1 MTSLSGIDGSQMADL
16 LDGTVPVA
24 SVYFDLRVTARSD
37 ALLRWRNV
45 ADELADQGAPVATV
59 EALAAS
65 VLGSVPGPGVL
76 AAFAHGS
83 TVTLMTVLPGGELQ
97 DLARYGALPHLMPLL
112 VWEQEHPARVVAV
125 LDRTG
130 ADISVYAAGSTE
142 PLDATVTGPDDEIER
157 NAPGG
162 WAQGRYQHRAE
173 DSWEHNSAAVAAVL
187 ARLLRRFKAR
197 LLLLA
202 GDVRALQY
210 LEEHLPSWVHTGVTV
225 RRVTGGRSEDGS
237 AARQAEQLA
246 EHTRQI
252 VAERLEALLAEFADH
267 LGTGGA
273 AVEGVDET
281 LGALAAG
288 RVRVLLLPA
297 DTPDQ
302 PPPAWFG
309 PGPTE
314 VAVRP
319 DLLRQA
325 GRPAHEAALIDVAIR
340 AALLTDA
347 EVRILPAGQRPS
359 FPDGVAAL
367 CRFTP

>member
-1 MTSLSGIDGSQMADL
+1 MTSLSGIDGVRIAEL
-16 LDGTVPVA
+16 LDGTQPVA
-24 SVYFDLRVTARSD
+24 SVYANLQATARSE
-37 ALLRWRNV
+37 ALLRWRHV
-45 ADELADQGAPVATV
+45 ADGLADQGAPVATV
-59 EALAAS
+59 DALAAK

-76 AAFAHGS
+76 AAFARGS
-83 TVTLMTVLPGGELQ
+83 TVTLMTVLPGAELS
-97 DLARYGALPHLMPLL
+97 DLVRYGALPHLVPLL

-130 ADISVYAAGSTE
+130 ADIAVYATGSTE

-162 WAQGRYQHRAE
+162 WSQGRNQHRAE
-173 DSWEHNSAAVAAVL
+173 DSWEHNSAAVADVL
-187 ARLLRRFKAR
+187 ARMLRRFEAR

-210 LEEHLPSWVHTGVTV
+210 LEEHLPSWVHSSVAV

-237 AARQAEQLA
+237 AERRAEELA
-246 EHTRQI
+246 AQTRRI
-252 VAERLEALLAEFADH
+252 VAERLEALLAEFADR

-273 AVEGVDET
+273 AVEGADET
-281 LGALAAG
+281 LAALAAG
-288 RVRVLLLPA
+288 RVRVLLVSA
-297 DTPDQ
+297 GTPDQ
-302 PPPAWFG
+302 PRAWFG

-314 VAVRP
+314 VTLRP

-325 GRPAHEAALIDVAIR
+325 GQPANEAALTDVAIR

-347 EVRILPAGQRPS
+347 EVRIIPTGQRAS

>member
-1 MTSLSGIDGSQMADL
+1 MISLSGIDGIQLADL

-24 SVYFDLRVTARSD
+24 SVYFDLRATARSD
-37 ALLRWRNV
+37 ALLRWRKV
-45 ADELADQGAPVATV
+45 ADGLADQGAPVATV
-59 EALAAS
+59 EALAAR
-65 VLGSVPGPGVL
+65 VRGSVPGPGVL
-76 AAFAHGS
+76 AAFARDS
-83 TVTLMTVLPGGELQ
+83 TLTLVIVLPGAELP
-97 DLARYGALPHLMPLL
+97 DLARYGALPHLVPLL
-112 VWEQEHPARVVAV
+112 VWEQEHPARVLAV

-130 ADISVYAAGSTE
+130 ADISVYATGSSE

-173 DSWEHNSAAVAAVL
+173 DSWEHNSAAVADVL
-187 ARLLRRFKAR
+187 ARLLRRFEAR

-210 LEEHLPSWVHTGVTV
+210 LEEHLPNWVRTGVTV

-237 AARQAEQLA
+237 AALRAEQLTEQTLGIA
-246 EHTRQI
+246 
-252 VAERLEALLAEFADH
+252 AERLEALLREFADH

-273 AVEGVDET
+273 AVEGADET
-281 LGALAAG
+281 LAALAAG
-288 RVRVLLLPA
+288 RVGVLLLSA
-297 DTPDQ
+297 GTPEDQ
-302 PPPAWFG
+302 QRVWFG

-314 VAVRP
+314 VALRP
-319 DLLRQA
+319 DLLQQA
-325 GRPAHEAALIDVAIR
+325 GRPAHEAALTDVAIR

-347 EVRILPAGQRPS
+347 EVRIVPAGQRPS
-359 FPDGVAAL
+359 FSDGVAAL